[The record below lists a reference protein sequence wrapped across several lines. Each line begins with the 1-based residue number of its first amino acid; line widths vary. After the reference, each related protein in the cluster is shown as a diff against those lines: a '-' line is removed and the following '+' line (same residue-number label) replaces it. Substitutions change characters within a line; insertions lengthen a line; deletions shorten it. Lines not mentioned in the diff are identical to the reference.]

1 MFIVRPDVTI
11 TSEGSRLVV
20 EDANLSLAFE
30 GESATATSSVLQ
42 HIPFCRTVSELAEST
57 ELSSRTVESILA
69 IFREDNLILDLSDIA
84 GLTTHDLVKK
94 IHQASTFWNMHVM
107 QQTFPSRFF
116 AGEATWAEV
125 LGWGIEHYF
134 FTRAVNE
141 YMARGASRTQG
152 ATRHLEEL
160 WKHYAEEAFH
170 DEIFLHGLAGCG
182 LDAQSLPRR
191 PPLASTMA
199 LLNFLFEK
207 SAESALAYTSVF
219 CIMQAGAQ
227 AHNTPDMERRYDHLR
242 SCYPFASSLFD
253 AFEKHDNMDADLG
266 HDSLTIE
273 AILEEEAPLS
283 DKQIRKI
290 FETIEQTANHFIL
303 HLEGIARHYKSSRS
317 VTYRQFPNAIGAAL
331 L

>member
-1 MFIVRPDVTI
+1 MFIVHPDLTI
-11 TSEGSRLVV
+11 TSEASRLVV

-30 GESATATSSVLQ
+30 GDSAAATSSVLQ
-42 HIPFCRTVSELAEST
+42 HLPFCRTVSELANCT
-57 ELSSRTVESILA
+57 QLSSRTVESILA
-69 IFREDNLILDLSDIA
+69 IFREDNLILDLSDLA
-84 GLTTHDLVKK
+84 GLATQDLVKK
-94 IHQASTFWNMHVM
+94 IRQASAFWNMHVM
-107 QQTFPSRFF
+107 GQTFPSRLF

-134 FTRAVNE
+134 FVRAANE

-170 DEIFLHGLAGCG
+170 DEIFMHGLAGCG
-182 LDAQSLPRR
+182 LDVHSLPRR

-207 SAESALAYTSVF
+207 SAESALAYTAVF
-219 CIMQAGAQ
+219 CVMQAGSQ
-227 AHNTPDMERRYDHLR
+227 ARSTPEIARRYDQLR

-253 AFEKHDNMDADLG
+253 AFEKHDNIDVGLG
-266 HDSLTIE
+266 HSALTIE
-273 AILEEEAPLS
+273 AILAEEGPLS
-283 DKQIRKI
+283 DTQIRRI
-290 FETIEQTANHFIL
+290 FETIEQTANHFVL
-303 HLEGIARHYKSSRS
+303 FFEGIPRHYKSSRS
-317 VTYRQFPNAIGAAL
+317 VTYRQFPNAVGATL